1 MSKASAIDKLQITN
15 GLFLEASAGTGK
27 TYTVAALVTR
37 ELAMDDTLRIGD
49 FLISTFTRNA
59 SAELKDRVRRRIIE
73 MAEVVSIGTAVP
85 DDDLSQYLC
94 SQNESKREQIV
105 VNLRRAAVEFDMATI
120 GTIHSVCSR
129 ILTLAGL
136 PSGNGNEAASTRVL
150 IQQKVNDY
158 VATQAIQM
166 ASNASTSTLR
176 PWNPALLAEV
186 VEKKVSAPDAELWVD
201 PNHPNAVQLQQL
213 VHDIHEMVASIQQI
227 TQVTPTF
234 DDLLRRAAEVMQ
246 DPQHAVAISAIRQK
260 YRMAF
265 VDEAQDTDPL
275 QWSIFR
281 GIIQAISSDSF
292 LVVVGDPKQSIYRFR
307 GADVNAY
314 LEESHF
320 TR

>member
-1 MSKASAIDKLQITN
+1 MNPMSNTSAIDKLKITN

-73 MAEVVSIGTAVP
+73 MADIVSIGTAVP
-85 DDDLSQYLC
+85 DDDLSEYLC
-94 SQNESKREQIV
+94 SQNESKRQQIV

-136 PSGNGNEAASTRVL
+136 PSGNGNEAASTKLL

-166 ASNASTSTLR
+166 ASDLAASSGVLR
-176 PWNPALLAEV
+176 PWDPALLAKV
-186 VEKKVSAPDAELWVD
+186 V
-201 PNHPNAVQLQQL
+201 
-213 VHDIHEMVASIQQI
+213 
-227 TQVTPTF
+227 
-234 DDLLRRAAEVMQ
+234 
-246 DPQHAVAISAIRQK
+246 
-260 YRMAF
+260 
-265 VDEAQDTDPL
+265 
-275 QWSIFR
+275 
-281 GIIQAISSDSF
+281 
-292 LVVVGDPKQSIYRFR
+292 
-307 GADVNAY
+307 
-314 LEESHF
+314 
-320 TR
+320 